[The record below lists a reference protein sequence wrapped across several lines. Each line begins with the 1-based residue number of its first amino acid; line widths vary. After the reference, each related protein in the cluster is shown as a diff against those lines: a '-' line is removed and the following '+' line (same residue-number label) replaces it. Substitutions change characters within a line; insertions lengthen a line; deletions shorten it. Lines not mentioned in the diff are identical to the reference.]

1 VPARQRTRDM
11 TEVTFEE
18 VKQVIGDLYLELY
31 AVRQQVAALS
41 AENERLRRV
50 SDERDDTDGA
60 AR

>member
-1 VPARQRTRDM
+1 M